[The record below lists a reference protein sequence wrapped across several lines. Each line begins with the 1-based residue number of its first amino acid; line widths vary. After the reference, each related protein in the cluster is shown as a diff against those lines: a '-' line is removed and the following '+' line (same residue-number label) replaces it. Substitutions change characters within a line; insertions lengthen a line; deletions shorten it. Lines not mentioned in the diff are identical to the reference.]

1 MTRKIRVGVLFGGRS
16 AEHDVSILSA
26 GNVVDALDRTRYEI
40 VPIGIERSG
49 RWVLTALTGDRLP
62 RAVPAQGTEIALV
75 PGGRGRLVAISSG
88 AVPPDL
94 EPIDV
99 LFPVLHGPFG
109 EDGSVQ
115 GYAETADIPYV
126 GCGIVGSATAMD
138 KDIAKRLLR
147 DAGLDVAASVTLRR
161 GDDMGFE
168 AIGARLGCPLF
179 VKPARQGSSIGTHK
193 AETAD
198 AFRAAL
204 ADAFR
209 FDDKVLVEEFV
220 AAREVECAVL
230 ENAAGRLTVSYP
242 GEIIPS
248 AKHGFYSY
256 EAKYIDPE
264 GAVVR
269 VPADLPDAVSASVRE
284 MSERAFRALGCEGMA
299 RVDFF
304 LRPDLRLLVNE
315 VNTIPGFT
323 DISLYPKALAASG
336 VSCAALVDML
346 IEHALRRHE
355 AVARAQG
362 R

>member
-1 MTRKIRVGVLFGGRS
+1 MRKIRIGVLFGGRS
-16 AEHDVSILSA
+16 AEHEVSILSA
-26 GNVVDALDRTRYEI
+26 GNVVNAIDRSRYEI
-40 VPIGIERSG
+40 VPIGIDRSG
-49 RWVLTALTGDRLP
+49 RWVLAPLVDDRLP
-62 RAVPAQGTEIALV
+62 RAVPAHGTEVALV
-75 PGGRGRLVAISSG
+75 PGGRGRIVATSPG

-94 EPIDV
+94 GPIDV

-109 EDGSVQ
+109 EDGSIQ
-115 GYAETADIPYV
+115 GAAETADLPYV
-126 GCGIVGSATAMD
+126 GCGIVGSAAAMD

-147 DAGLDVAASVTLRR
+147 DAGLAVAASMTLRR
-161 GDDMGFE
+161 GDDIGFDAVAE
-168 AIGARLGCPLF
+168 RLGLPLF

-193 AETAD
+193 VESPD
-198 AFRAAL
+198 GFGAAL

-230 ENAAGRLTVSYP
+230 EDASGRLTVSYP

-248 AKHGFYSY
+248 ARHGFYSY

-264 GAVVR
+264 GAVVK
-269 VPADLPDAVSASVRE
+269 VPADLPEAVGTQVRE

-304 LRPDLRLLVNE
+304 LRPDLGLLVNE

-323 DISLYPKALAASG
+323 DISMYPKALEASG
-336 VSCAALVDML
+336 VPYGALIEVL

-355 AVARAQG
+355 AVSRAQG